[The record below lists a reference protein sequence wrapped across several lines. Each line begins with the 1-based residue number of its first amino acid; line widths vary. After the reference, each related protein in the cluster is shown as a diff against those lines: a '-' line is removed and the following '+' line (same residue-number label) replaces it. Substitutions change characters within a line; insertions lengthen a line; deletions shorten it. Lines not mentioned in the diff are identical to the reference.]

1 MLSLGFGEIFVALVV
16 LLLAVGP
23 ERLPHLLRSAG
34 KTYGKF
40 RNMADEM
47 RRAFV
52 LEADRLDE
60 EERFDEEKQRLA
72 SYAKAKEIAQQVS
85 AEGGAV
91 QERVLPA
98 VQEVS
103 TDTDEAPE

>member
-1 MLSLGFGEIFVALVV
+1 
-16 LLLAVGP
+16 
-23 ERLPHLLRSAG
+23 
-34 KTYGKF
+34 
-40 RNMADEM
+40 
-47 RRAFV
+47 
-52 LEADRLDE
+52 LDE
-60 EERFDEEKQRLA
+60 EERFDEEKPRLA